1 LPDDAGPGC
10 NVDENYQSVGPHL
23 ARVRALFRE
32 EAALGWMEEYPVDVA
47 KKKFGAR
54 LAIAALGVVDEKD
67 KIRVVHD
74 GSHKVH
80 VNHRIKV
87 RDQIRCPGAGD
98 VRTILQERGA
108 VGARSFGI
116 LGDVSKAH
124 RRVKIA
130 ERDWGYQACQ
140 LDEDTIWVNKV
151 GTYGMT
157 SASYWW
163 ARLAAALLVRL
174 CYYVAGNRVPLDIML
189 YVDDHIMLAT
199 GKAGIVLSG
208 MLIYFLVALG
218 VPWRWDKSRGGTEV
232 EWIGYWADLWHGR
245 LGISVRRAD
254 WLAGWMNKQAS
265 EGFTDM
271 ADFTAV
277 LGRLCFAMGPLEFL
291 RPFIAPLFAWAAAVG
306 PRGKMRLPW
315 SVTFILRL
323 LESEFRGPGASPK
336 SGWQH
341 KTWASP
347 SGPTLR
353 RKASACGSA
362 AGNA

>member
-1 LPDDAGPGC
+1 
-10 NVDENYQSVGPHL
+10 
-23 ARVRALFRE
+23 
-32 EAALGWMEEYPVDVA
+32 M
-47 KKKFGAR
+47 
-54 LAIAALGVVDEKD
+54 
-67 KIRVVHD
+67 VHD

-218 VPWRWDKSRGGTEV
+218 VPWRWDKGRGGTEV

-254 WLAGWMNKQAS
+254 WLAG
-265 EGFTDM
+265 
-271 ADFTAV
+271 
-277 LGRLCFAMGPLEFL
+277 
-291 RPFIAPLFAWAAAVG
+291 
-306 PRGKMRLPW
+306 LPAKDSPTW
-315 SVTFILRL
+315 RTSRR
-323 LESEFRGPGASPK
+323 SWDACASP
-336 SGWQH
+336 
-341 KTWASP
+341 WARLSSSDPSSP
-347 SGPTLR
+347 HSLPGPPRWVL
-353 RKASACGSA
+353 AGGCACHGR
-362 AGNA
+362 